1 MRGGRFREV
10 VAHGG
15 STELGNQ
22 GNTTLMAEL
31 HVLYNQAPLL
41 IFELPPP
48 PPPRYRFYKATHLK
62 GLAGRVDNAEGQHSL
77 TSVERPSYLRSDV
90 VNV

>member
-1 MRGGRFREV
+1 MGVLDWRSLMGGGRLREV

-31 HVLYNQAPLL
+31 QVLYNQAPLL

-48 PPPRYRFYKATHLK
+48 PPRATASTK
-62 GLAGRVDNAEGQHSL
+62 RR
-77 TSVERPSYLRSDV
+77 T
-90 VNV
+90 

>member
-1 MRGGRFREV
+1 MGVLDWRSLMRGGRFREV

-31 HVLYNQAPLL
+31 QVLYNQAPLL

-48 PPPRYRFYKATHLK
+48 PPRATASTK
-62 GLAGRVDNAEGQHSL
+62 RR
-77 TSVERPSYLRSDV
+77 T
-90 VNV
+90 